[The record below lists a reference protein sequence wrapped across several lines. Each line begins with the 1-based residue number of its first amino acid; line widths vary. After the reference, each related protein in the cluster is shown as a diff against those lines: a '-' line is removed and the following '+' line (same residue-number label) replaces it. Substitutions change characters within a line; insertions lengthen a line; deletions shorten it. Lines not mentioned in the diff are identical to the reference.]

1 MKNKFSNSYLMNV
14 MKKSIFYLLLMILS
28 SSCFSQKN
36 KESIK
41 ITNELDAIVKEY
53 TDRIEFS
60 GSVLIAQ
67 NGKIL
72 LRKAYGF
79 ADIENRI
86 PNQPETNFYLASVSK
101 LFTIAAIIKLKDKG
115 LLSLDDPLSKYI
127 PDYPNGERI
136 SILHLIEHNSGI
148 VDFVNDRPYELMQD
162 EIGLDSLI
170 LLFKHLP
177 LNFEPETNY
186 SYCSS
191 GYNLLAFIIEK
202 TSGMSYSD
210 YIEKE
215 IFSELGMNSSFSD
228 WNHFP
233 ESQAKGYNKEN
244 GMFVP
249 AGYFHPSQFLGSGNL
264 TSNVDDLY
272 KWYNAIYKTG
282 IISSEHQI
290 PHFGRIGGWTST
302 CLIPNGAAD
311 YVIIL
316 LSNYGGAPVDMMV
329 IELRE
334 VLNRSNEAY
343 IKLTSSELKKFEGY
357 YDYGI
362 DGIMVVREE
371 DGKLFAQL
379 SGQNEN
385 EIFPK
390 SKTEFFWSPIEASV
404 KFDQNKEG
412 EITHA
417 VHRQNGIS
425 NKYPKIPTVQLTT
438 SELKILEG
446 TYDYGVDGIMV
457 VREQDGKLFAQL
469 SGQNEYEI
477 FPKTKNEFFWMAVNA
492 SVKFIP
498 DNTGVITQAIHY
510 QDGQTIIAPKIKN

>member
-1 MKNKFSNSYLMNV
+1 MKNKSSNSNLTNV
-14 MKKSIFYLLLMILS
+14 MKKSIFYLLLILS

-36 KESIK
+36 KESTK
-41 ITNELDAIVKEY
+41 ITKELDAIVKEY
-53 TDRIEFS
+53 ADSNEFT

-72 LRKAYGF
+72 LRKAYGY
-79 ADIENRI
+79 ADMEKRI

-101 LFTIAAIIKLKDKG
+101 LFTNAAIIKLKDKG
-115 LLSLDDPLSKYI
+115 LLSLNDPLSKFI

-136 SILHLIEHNSGI
+136 SIRHLIEHNSGI
-148 VDFVNDRPYELMQD
+148 VDFVNDRPFELMKD

-170 LLFKHLP
+170 LLFKYLP
-177 LNFEPETNY
+177 LKFEPGTNY

-215 IFSELGMNSSFSD
+215 IFSELGMNSSYSD

-233 ESQAKGYNKEN
+233 ENQAKGYHKES
-244 GMFVP
+244 GKLVP
-249 AGYFHPSQFLGSGNL
+249 TSYFHPSQFLGSGNL
-264 TSNVDDLY
+264 TSTVDDLY
-272 KWYNAIYKTG
+272 KWYNVIYKTG

-302 CLIPNGAAD
+302 CFIPNGAAD

-316 LSNYGGAPVDMMV
+316 LSNYGDAPADMMV
-329 IELRE
+329 NELRE

-343 IKLTSSELKKFEGY
+343 IKLTSSEIKKLEGY

-404 KFDQNKEG
+404 KFEQNKEG

-425 NKYPKIPTVQLTT
+425 NKYPKIPAIQLTS

-457 VREQDGKLFAQL
+457 VRVQEGQLFAQL
-469 SGQNEYEI
+469 SGQNENEI
-477 FPKTKNEFFWMAVNA
+477 FPKSKTEFFWMVVNA

-498 DNTGVITQAIHY
+498 DSTGLITQVIHS
-510 QDGQTIIAPKIKN
+510 QNGQTILAPKNKD